1 MMKIMKIYLE
11 CLLISSFVILFFA
24 ACQTTTAVHF
34 DPRSY
39 LVPLYLYDYTP
50 KFDANS
56 YRQLK
61 GKSMCMSGIRNDAR
75 NTTNFSYY
83 SKDLKVRY
91 ELSNKPNTHIMF
103 VQSYFWYAYEKAF
116 THAGIEVSHRCT
128 SENMPELWII
138 FQELDDDELRL
149 KMNIL
154 KNRATVYEKEIHVQ
168 MPTAV
173 TRDPV
178 SLRLRAYDM
187 IDLTVTKMLADQAF
201 QNLLFQS

>member
-1 MMKIMKIYLE
+1 MKKVMLLTKG
-11 CLLISSFVILFFA
+11 LLISSFVILLFT
-24 ACQTTTAVHF
+24 ACQTATYVHS

-50 KFDANS
+50 QFDADS
-56 YRQLK
+56 YRHLK
-61 GKSMCMSGIRNDAR
+61 GKNMCMSSIRNDAQ

-83 SKDLKVRY
+83 SKDLRVRY

-116 THAGIEVSHRCT
+116 SHAGIEVSHRCA
-128 SENMPELWII
+128 SENTPELWII
-138 FQELDDDELRL
+138 FQEFDDDDLRL

-154 KNRATVYEKEIHVQ
+154 KNRETVYEKEIHVR
-168 MPTAV
+168 MSPAV
-173 TRDPV
+173 TREPV

-187 IDLTVTKMLADQAF
+187 IDLTVAEMLADPGF
-201 QNLLFQS
+201 QQFLLKN